1 MYIVQCAV
9 YTVLSVYSLMC
20 NVHYTSTFYASTLYT
35 AYVSVRMLYNQV
47 NNNV

>member
-9 YTVLSVYSLMC
+9 HAVLSVYSLMR
-20 NVHYTSTFYASTLYT
+20 NVHCTSTLYT